1 MPLRRSPLF
10 AIALLSL
17 GCEATIGTPR
27 DPAKDAGFDD
37 VASDGM
43 SDAVTTE
50 IGPCA
55 PCSVWQ
61 VRCGDRCVDLTVSP
75 ENCGACGVRCDAR
88 AQVCRSGVCA
98 AVAGRCA
105 SVAPVVD
112 GGAVDAGVS
121 VAGLRAEY
129 YATTALTSLRR
140 VRVDPTVDF
149 DWTMTAPGEGV
160 TATAFSARWSGAVR
174 SLYSERYTFVT
185 SSDDGV
191 RLWVDDRLLIDNWTS
206 HGATEDQG
214 SIELVAY
221 QPYRLRLEYFN
232 GASAGSIRLFWT
244 SASQAR
250 EVVPARALTPGAG
263 VDYGCD
269 NGVCCDAGGVTP
281 VCCPA
286 STRCVNNAR
295 YNGCCPADETCGEA
309 PMCVQPG

>member
-1 MPLRRSPLF
+1 LRVPLRRCPLV
-10 AIALLSL
+10 AIALLTL

-27 DPAKDAGFDD
+27 DEVMDAGL
-37 VASDGM
+37 
-43 SDAVTTE
+43 DAVTPDGATDAVTAE
-50 IGPCA
+50 VAPCA

-88 AQVCRSGVCA
+88 TQVCRSGVCA
-98 AVAGRCA
+98 ATAGRCA
-105 SVAPVVD
+105 PVVVAATD
-112 GGAVDAGVS
+112 GGASA
-121 VAGLRAEY
+121 AGLRAEY
-129 YATTALTSLRR
+129 YATPSLTGLRR

-160 TATAFSARWSGAVR
+160 TATAFSARWRATVR
-174 SLYSERYTFVT
+174 PLYSERYTFIT

-214 SIELVAY
+214 TIELVAY
-221 QPYRLRLEYFN
+221 QPYRLRLEYYN
-232 GASAGSIRLFWT
+232 GAGAGSTRLLWT
-244 SASQAR
+244 SARQMR

-269 NGVCCDAGGVTP
+269 NGACCDAGGSTP

-295 YNGCCPADETCGEA
+295 FNGCCPVDETCGEA
-309 PMCVQPG
+309 PVCIPPG